1 MADLEKVQKLI
12 ASASIISMKEFQNI
26 IFEKTPYVSSVNT
39 SKQCVFILSGIEKLA
54 YYESVVSDMYY
65 ENNDISATVSRKS
78 FNNYID
84 SLLFQWKSENHEVTK
99 SDIDS
104 FFLYFTNQP
113 IIDYNFVKGVYGL
126 RLNSNNKECKIGPFT
141 FYHQPYYV
149 QVLSSTNKMDQ
160 ELLWYGWHNEY
171 LVTVNIKARDIDKAK
186 EISYELFYQLELFI
200 FYSIGQFNKKFA
212 VNIVTQISYPFD
224 NCLVLNDKETTSS
237 YSREIIDL
245 IPIDDPYYFDKSI
258 GNDKLWELLRTP
270 SIDKMKKRIISGIE
284 WIGKANSEINI
295 KNRFLFYLI
304 SLESVFTFQEKT
316 LISPSIVSTLCE
328 GVAFILGNDK
338 EERLE
343 IDRIIKKLYEIRSAL
358 SHGSDKSISEQEL
371 QLACF
376 YSTNIIR
383 AFLVVDELFAIKSPE
398 DLNKYIKSKKYS

>member
-1 MADLEKVQKLI
+1 M
-12 ASASIISMKEFQNI
+12 
-26 IFEKTPYVSSVNT
+26 
-39 SKQCVFILSGIEKLA
+39 
-54 YYESVVSDMYY
+54 
-65 ENNDISATVSRKS
+65 
-78 FNNYID
+78 
-84 SLLFQWKSENHEVTK
+84 
-99 SDIDS
+99 
-104 FFLYFTNQP
+104 
-113 IIDYNFVKGVYGL
+113 
-126 RLNSNNKECKIGPFT
+126 
-141 FYHQPYYV
+141 
-149 QVLSSTNKMDQ
+149 
-160 ELLWYGWHNEY
+160 
-171 LVTVNIKARDIDKAK
+171 
-186 EISYELFYQLELFI
+186 
-200 FYSIGQFNKKFA
+200 
-212 VNIVTQISYPFD
+212 
-224 NCLVLNDKETTSS
+224 
-237 YSREIIDL
+237 